1 MAVETSLPWPASIP
15 ELKRLDELL
24 RCGICYEFMSTSM
37 VTICSHNFCSMCI
50 RQYLGYKTQCP
61 ACFQETT
68 GQQLRNNRLLDEII
82 LLFPALR
89 DKTARQC
96 QSAKGNTISG
106 YLVKDDDSN
115 DSSGSTNAAINVLSP
130 DVRSKVK
137 KEDSATPSQAS
148 SSNDLLST
156 PRSSKTSLMMETP
169 KRNLT
174 SVSSKSPLV
183 FSSPASS
190 SRSSNGIV
198 SSKLSVKSPSIVSAS
213 QSPSTS
219 ASLSQSGRQSVSGF
233 FSIMGERAG
242 SDTGNEE
249 PKVACPVCNVRVPE
263 RNINLH
269 LDACLKRMEEGDKEE
284 IVCVD
289 QQPKRKPLPKLVYS
303 LLSEKQLRQMLK
315 EVGLSVQ
322 GDRQQLSNRHRRY
335 TTLYNVECD
344 AAEPRPVQEILRQVE
359 REEKE
364 ETKGTSKSIFTYD
377 RKTPVEVIEKEQVNY
392 LKKNDNH
399 FAKLIADVKKR
410 QEGKKK
416 KLKEPVGEEQR
427 EEKVITPSTS
437 KGKSRPSSK
446 LKTKSN
452 HRLSGSDESDG
463 DSSKKKTATGTVPT
477 KSILNFFQNS
487 PKKSS
492 QSASEKSGS
501 LNHVI
506 ENFSGNL
513 MITDDDVFSEK
524 FLANGSKSL
533 PSESSDVPL
542 VKIDAG
548 VDELKVNGCA
558 ARIKQKMEETI
569 KCSPDIFG
577 GSPTHSDSSDDSVSL
592 LKDHDT
598 EQEDIVHSGPII
610 KEEAGSE
617 SDEEFIPGHQ
627 PESCPLDS
635 QPERSP
641 SPAVGKRVTR
651 HSRSLSQTPQPDLS
665 ELGPETQDLELD
677 SQRDPE
683 YQPSQMLDDLDSQD
697 VVPMPR
703 KSRRNSRKRQGNEE
717 PVEIPRSRRRKK

>member
-1 MAVETSLPWPASIP
+1 MESVVYPIDCKFVVVSAMAVETSLPWPASIP

-37 VTICSHNFCSMCI
+37 VTVCSHNFCSMCI

-106 YLVKDDDSN
+106 YLVKEDDSN
-115 DSSGSTNAAINVLSP
+115 DSSGSANADVNVLSP
-130 DVRSKVK
+130 DVRSKLK
-137 KEDSATPSQAS
+137 REDYATPSQATS
-148 SSNDLLST
+148 SDDLLST
-156 PRSSKTSLMMETP
+156 PRSSKTSLLTETP
-169 KRNLT
+169 KRGLM
-174 SVSSKSPLV
+174 SASSKRPL
-183 FSSPASS
+183 ASS
-190 SRSSNGIV
+190 SSSSSSRPSNGIFISK
-198 SSKLSVKSPSIVSAS
+198 SSVRSPSTVSAS

-233 FSIMGERAG
+233 FSIIGERAG
-242 SDTGNEE
+242 SDTATEE

-284 IVCVD
+284 VVCVD

-315 EVGLSVQ
+315 EVGLSIQ

-344 AAEPRPVQEILRQVE
+344 AAEPRHVQEILRQVE

-364 ETKGTSKSIFTYD
+364 ETKGLSKSIFTYD

-410 QEGKKK
+410 REEGKKK
-416 KLKEPVGEEQR
+416 KLKEPIEEEQH
-427 EEKVITPSTS
+427 EEKVMYTPGTS
-437 KGKSRPSSK
+437 KAKSRPGSK
-446 LKTKSN
+446 SKTQSN
-452 HRLSGSDESDG
+452 HHLSGSDNESDG
-463 DSSKKKTATGTVPT
+463 DSSKKKTATGVVAT

-501 LNHVI
+501 SNHII
-506 ENFSGNL
+506 EKLPDNL
-513 MITDDDVFSEK
+513 MITDDDDDFFSEN
-524 FLANGSKSL
+524 FVETNDSKSL
-533 PSESSDVPL
+533 PSESNDFPL
-542 VKIDAG
+542 LKSEASAE
-548 VDELKVNGCA
+548 ELKVNGCA
-558 ARIKQKMEETI
+558 AHIKLEMEETM
-569 KCSPDIFG
+569 KCSPDIFSA
-577 GSPTHSDSSDDSVSL
+577 SPTHSDCSDDSVSL
-592 LKDHDT
+592 LKDQ
-598 EQEDIVHSGPII
+598 EGEVEDILHSGPMI
-610 KEEAGSE
+610 KEEAENE
-617 SDEEFIPGHQ
+617 SDEEFIPGCQ
-627 PESCPLDS
+627 PDSCPLDS

-641 SPAVGKRVTR
+641 SPAGGNE
-651 HSRSLSQTPQPDLS
+651 SY
-665 ELGPETQDLELD
+665 ETQQVFISD
-677 SQRDPE
+677 STT
-683 YQPSQMLDDLDSQD
+683 
-697 VVPMPR
+697 
-703 KSRRNSRKRQGNEE
+703 
-717 PVEIPRSRRRKK
+717 